1 MIGVRF
7 RYSKLL
13 CNGCATAA
21 SASTTGIQP
30 VAQPRARATAQP
42 KQTTFKNAQ
51 QALETS
57 GLQRA
62 TRAKGTSPSAVTG
75 GHQIQIGRASCRERE
90 KVSGGAGSWRA
101 GYK

>member
-1 MIGVRF
+1 CATVTGVQTCALPILIGVRF
-7 RYSKLL
+7 RYWKLL

-62 TRAKGTSPSAVTG
+62 TRAKGTSPRSEERRVGTG
-75 GHQIQIGRASCRERE
+75 CRAE
-90 KVSGGAGSWRA
+90 W
-101 GYK
+101 